1 MASRISAWK
10 APLFFIAWA
19 SFWDLLETHTST
31 AEANSHVFATPGSQE
46 PCLHRRAEHNTF
58 LQYLQTFAMQRGGVE
73 SSELHLK
80 LRTELRTVNFADA
93 HVEAWHE
100 APEDPNSNSNVSGGA
115 FFSEGS
121 FTLTR
126 SRLTAT
132 WIVFKFRIL
141 SIALVSDMKF

>member
-1 MASRISAWK
+1 MSSLRLAAK
-10 APLFFIAWA
+10 NPACTGGL
-19 SFWDLLETHTST
+19 
-31 AEANSHVFATPGSQE
+31 
-46 PCLHRRAEHNTF
+46 NTTRF
-58 LQYLQTFAMQRGGVE
+58 YSICKRLRCKGGGVE